1 MSDDLISECKTI
13 GTVNLEMIARINQVG
28 DETTLV
34 KNYYVQKRDE
44 PDQGLFFLEEV
55 NEELPRSSILENWK
69 KVITLK
75 KPVDLFNDKLNY
87 NCSTFQDIT
96 KLNESMLGVIDKF
109 LFLDPKR
116 AQSELEK
123 FKVNFEILQQCLGEV
138 EASLHNISE
147 TSKLKMYQGE
157 VEDINQRIKQVFLNP
172 DVIWGPKFSWQGPV
186 NSHTVNK
193 NRATQ
198 VYSQQGCVLS
208 TRGFTT
214 GVHKFTVR
222 VISRPSTCM
231 LGVAPINVSHTAYN
245 YSSNG
250 FFMNLADGTLYSGP
264 PFSYSNRACLGKA
277 VPGGTMIILILDCN
291 KHTLTYNFE
300 GKDFLAYS
308 GLPDVKL
315 YLAFD
320 NDTTAGSELEIV

>member
-13 GTVNLEMIARINQVG
+13 GTVNLEMIARINQIG
-28 DETTLV
+28 DETTMF

-44 PDQGLFFLEEV
+44 PDQGLFFVEEV
-55 NEELPRSSILENWK
+55 VEELPRSSLLENWK

-138 EASLHNISE
+138 EGSFHNVSDF
-147 TSKLKMYQGE
+147 SKLSTYQVE
-157 VEDINQRIKQVFLNP
+157 VDDINNRIKQVFLNP
-172 DVIWGPKFSWQGPV
+172 DVIWGPKMTWAGPV
-186 NSHTVNK
+186 TSHTINK
-193 NRATQ
+193 NRA
-198 VYSQQGCVLS
+198 SQISGQYGAVLS
-208 TRGFTT
+208 TRGYST
-214 GVHKFTVR
+214 GIHKFNIR
-222 VISRPSTCM
+222 VHSRTSTCM
-231 LGVAPINVSHTAYN
+231 LGVAPIGVSRTSYN

-250 FFMNLADGTLYSGP
+250 FYMNLADGSLYSGA
-264 PFSYSNRACLGKA
+264 PFSYSNRQCLGRA
-277 VPGGTMIILILDCN
+277 VTGGTTIVITLDCN
-291 KHTLTYNFE
+291 KHTLTYTYE
-300 GKDFLAYS
+300 GKDYLAYE
-308 GLPDVKL
+308 GLPNVKL
-315 YLAFD
+315 FLSFD
-320 NDTTAGSELEIV
+320 NDTTAGTEIEIL